1 MLWTFACGVSDTSY
15 GLFELSYGFFCQFF
29 PFSNCCDFVRGLVVF
44 VCVFAQLLWCGVAWF
59 SLMLWTLKSWAL
71 KSLALKSGRWKSWKD
86 FFLYLDSFPVAFCVC
101 CVCAKSATH
110 CWVSFCWRV
119 CSNLVVCRFVDHV
132 LARRPLDLCR
142 VLTDLCGLVHVC
154 EWRNLRF
161 FVREFLQVTVLRH
174 GGSSVC

>member
-1 MLWTFACGVSDTSY
+1 MWRC
-15 GLFELSYGFFCQFF
+15 
-29 PFSNCCDFVRGLVVF
+29 VVF
-44 VCVFAQLLWCGVAWF
+44 IDAVDIEIVGIEIVGAEIREVEVMEGL
-59 SLMLWTLKSWAL
+59 
-71 KSLALKSGRWKSWKD
+71 
-86 FFLYLDSFPVAFCVC
+86 FLYLDSFPVAFCVC

-142 VLTDLCGLVHVC
+142 VLTVLCGLVHFC